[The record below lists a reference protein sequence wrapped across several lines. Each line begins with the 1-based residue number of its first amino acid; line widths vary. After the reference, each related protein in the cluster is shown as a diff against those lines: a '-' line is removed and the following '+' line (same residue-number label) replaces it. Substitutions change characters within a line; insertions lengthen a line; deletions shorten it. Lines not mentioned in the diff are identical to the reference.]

1 MKRFL
6 GMISMTLL
14 VCGLI
19 AGSGCILQKKIV
31 ELVLTDETF
40 ADFAELDSS
49 ASWTHPDTLDNYASD
64 LDQALADAGYSRSDI
79 TSATLMAGHYG
90 VLKTYNAHDWQLAG
104 SITVQRLNPPG
115 AAATIIDY
123 SNVSVDGSLGRKIPA
138 PLISAGVAV
147 MNQALTD
154 FINGQNPVLVFTV
167 VNGSVSPIPTQIDPI
182 QFDWRAWITIQVLLE
197 ADVEVPD
204 PF

>member
-14 VCGLI
+14 VCLLI
-19 AGSGCILQKKIV
+19 AGSGCILQQKIV
-31 ELVLTDETF
+31 ELVLTNETF
-40 ADFAELDSS
+40 MDFAEFDSS
-49 ASWTHPDTLDNYASD
+49 ASWTHPDTLDNYAED
-64 LDQALADAGYSRSDI
+64 LDEALDDAGYSRPDI

-90 VLKTYNAHDWQLAG
+90 VLTFTQSHDWTIEG

-123 SNVSVDGSLGRKIPA
+123 SSVSVQGSLGKKIPA
-138 PLISAGVAV
+138 PLVSAGVAI

-154 FINGQNPVLVFTV
+154 FINGQNPILVFTV
-167 VNGSVSPIPTQIDPI
+167 VNGDVTPTPSQSDKI
-182 QFDWRAWITIQVLLE
+182 QFDWRAWITIQVLLQ
-197 ADVEVPD
+197 ADVEIPD